1 MPARLSEML
10 SDIGFGILGYL
21 PRLPLVGLKERI
33 MRVEV
38 TTKFDI
44 GDEVFFR
51 SHGEICSGIVSH
63 VQITYVK
70 TEKDL
75 VCLNAVYRLKNSRGE
90 RYLEDFWE
98 KRLHATK
105 EELLIKNNE

>member
-1 MPARLSEML
+1 ML

-21 PRLPLVGLKERI
+21 PGLLLDGLKERI
-33 MRVEV
+33 MSVEV

-51 SHGEICSGIVSH
+51 SQGEICSGIVCH

-70 TEKDL
+70 TEKGF

-105 EELLIKNNE
+105 EELTTKSI

>member
-1 MPARLSEML
+1 MEV
-10 SDIGFGILGYL
+10 IL
-21 PRLPLVGLKERI
+21 
-33 MRVEV
+33 

-51 SHGEICSGIVSH
+51 SHGEICSGIVCC
-63 VQITYVK
+63 VLITYVK
-70 TEKDL
+70 TEKGFI
-75 VCLNAVYRLKNSRGE
+75 CLNAVYRLKDSRGE
-90 RYLEDFWE
+90 RYLDDFWE